1 MGFSSRTGGQHRG
14 WPYSSGTGSRGFT
27 LFEAMVAISIMAIMG
42 TLIWGSFGPS
52 FALKDAVEKQG
63 ERDEQ
68 VRGAVLRMAH
78 EISMAFLSNDYDK
91 GRYREMLTLFDGRHG
106 AGGHDTLTFTSLA
119 HERLYENALES
130 DQSIIGYRV
139 LEDKTISG
147 QYNLMRREKT
157 VIDDQW
163 DRGGDEEVLCEDVQ
177 GLILRYWDDA
187 KKDWVEDWNT
197 KDVDRTGVLPFRVEI
212 TLLIGPV
219 GTTPQ
224 RFTTETQIFLTTPMD
239 RTQ

>member
-1 MGFSSRTGGQHRG
+1 MRASMSLAGSLAGAKRRQR
-14 WPYSSGTGSRGFT
+14 SGGFT
-27 LFEAMVAISIMAIMG
+27 LFEAMVAISIMAMMG
-42 TLIWGSFGPS
+42 ALIWGSFAPS
-52 FALKDAVEKQG
+52 FALRDEVEKQG

-68 VRGAVLRMAH
+68 IRGAVLRMAH

-106 AGGHDTLTFTSLA
+106 SGGHDTLTFTSLA

-130 DQSIIGYRV
+130 DQTIIGYRV
-139 LEDKTISG
+139 LEDKIISG

-163 DRGGDEEVLCEDVQ
+163 DRGGDEEVLCEDIQ
-177 GLILRYWDDA
+177 GLVLRYWDDA
-187 KKDWVEDWNT
+187 KKEWVEDWNT
-197 KDVDRTGVLPFRVEI
+197 KDVERTGVLPFRAEI
-212 TLLIGPV
+212 TLLVGPV

-224 RFTTETQIFLTTPMD
+224 RFVTETQIFLPTPLD